1 MSCTIALVG
10 NPNSGKTTLFN
21 QLTGNH
27 QYTGNWP
34 GVTVERKTGNL
45 RGDTSVEF
53 VDLPGIYSLLPY
65 SADEVVARTFLEE
78 GAPDAI
84 IDCVDASNLERNLYL
99 TTQLME
105 FGVPVVVAL
114 NQMDIVRKRGYTIK
128 SKELEKVLGV
138 PVVEI
143 SALKGEGIADVV
155 KATVDAAEQGAKA
168 KPVRFSAELETYLK
182 QVEEQLPAGIPA
194 DLRRY
199 HAIKFFER
207 DQEIVAE
214 HGKAEA
220 IDKIVIDAESRFDDA
235 SDAIITNERFKFIEG
250 FISRVHKRSISG
262 LTRTEA
268 VDRVVLNR
276 VAAIPIFVAVI
287 ALIYYISVST
297 VGTIATDWANDGVF
311 GDGFYIGAG
320 QEQLDEVQGT
330 YDEAQGQ
337 IGAFLAAAGEK
348 GIDTSEIATYVGED
362 AEEGAELDSAGG
374 QAALAQFSKDAAAL
388 RTNYAAVDEDTGE
401 ETDTPVDLAA
411 FTAALSVA
419 EPDPTAYGIWVPGI
433 PKLVEGGLAAVNC
446 ADWLQDLILNGIIAG
461 VGAVL
466 GFVPQIMILFFLLAI
481 LEGCGYMARVT
492 FILDRVFRRFGL
504 SGKTFIP
511 MIVGTGCGVPGI
523 MASRTIESEASRHL
537 TVMTTTFMPCSA
549 KLPIIALIATAFF
562 GGAWWVAPFAYF
574 LGIFSIVISGIML
587 RKTKPFIGETTPYIM
602 ELPEYRLPRFVD
614 LLRSMWERA
623 WAFIKKAGTVILAA
637 TVIVWFLSGYG
648 FEDGAFGAVASTDHS
663 LLAAF
668 GNAIAWI
675 FVPLGWG
682 NWEAASTTVS
692 GFLAKENLV
701 GTMAVLYGGDPSVAW
716 TTTFGAGLAEL
727 HGGVAVLGTAAAF
740 SFMVFNLLCAPCF
753 AAMGAI
759 KREMGGFNK
768 WFWAALGY
776 ECGYAWVVATIVF
789 QLSAWALTG
798 TFSGFTL
805 LAIVL
810 LAFIL
815 FMLFRPFPK
824 GREVEGAGAGA
835 GAQAAASA
843 GDAA

>member
-21 QLTGNH
+21 QMTGNH

-45 RGDTSVEF
+45 RGDTSVQF

-65 SADEVVARTFLEE
+65 SADEVVARNFLEE
-78 GAPDAI
+78 GSPDAI

-143 SALKGEGIADVV
+143 SALKGEGIAEVV
-155 KATVDAAEQGAKA
+155 KAATDAASAAEKP

-182 QVEEQLPAGIPA
+182 QVEDKLPAGIPA

-214 HGKAEA
+214 HGKTEA
-220 IDKIVIDAESRFDDA
+220 IDKIIIDAESKFDDA

-250 FISRVHKRSISG
+250 FISRVHKRAISG

-268 VDRVVLNR
+268 VDRIVLNR

-287 ALIYYISVST
+287 ALIYYISIST
-297 VGTIATDWANDGVF
+297 VGTIATDWVNDGVF
-311 GDGFYIGAG
+311 GEGFYIGAG
-320 QEQLDEVQGT
+320 QEQLDEAQGA

-337 IGAFLAAAGEK
+337 IGAFLAAAEEK
-348 GIDTSEIATYVGED
+348 GVDTSKIATYVGEN
-362 AEEGAELDSAGG
+362 AEEGAELDSSGG
-374 QAALAQFSKDAAAL
+374 KAALAQFSAEAANVK
-388 RTNYAAVDEDTGE
+388 TEYVSVDEETGE
-401 ETDTPVDLAA
+401 AAETPVDFDT
-411 FTAALSVA
+411 FTEALSVPKP
-419 EPDPTAYGIWVPGI
+419 EPSAYGFWVPSI
-433 PKLVEGGLAAVNC
+433 PTIVENGLNSVGC
-446 ADWLQDLILNGIIAG
+446 ADWLKDLILNGIIAG

-492 FILDRVFRRFGL
+492 FILDRLFRRFGL

-637 TVIVWFLSGYG
+637 TIIVWFLSGYG
-648 FEDGAFGAVASTDHS
+648 FENGAFGAVTDSDNS

-675 FVPLGWG
+675 FIPLGWG
-682 NWEAASTTVS
+682 NWEAASTTIT

-716 TTTFGAGLAEL
+716 TTTFAAGLAEL
-727 HGGVAVLGTAAAF
+727 NGSVAALGTAAAF

-776 ECGYAWVVATIVF
+776 ECGYAWVMATIIF
-789 QLSAWALTG
+789 QLSAWAITG
-798 TFSGFTL
+798 TFTGFTL
-805 LAIVL
+805 LGIAL

-824 GREVEGAGAGA
+824 GREVEGA
-835 GAQAAASA
+835 AASVAAA

>member
-21 QLTGNH
+21 QMTGNH

-45 RGDTSVEF
+45 RGDTSVQF

-65 SADEVVARTFLEE
+65 SADEVVARNFLEE
-78 GAPDAI
+78 GSPDAI

-143 SALKGEGIADVV
+143 SALKGEGIAEVV
-155 KATVDAAEQGAKA
+155 KAATDAASAGEKP

-182 QVEEQLPAGIPA
+182 QVEDKLPAGIPA

-214 HGKAEA
+214 HGKTEA
-220 IDKIVIDAESRFDDA
+220 IDKIIIDAESKFDDA

-250 FISRVHKRSISG
+250 FISRVHKRAISG

-268 VDRVVLNR
+268 VDRIVLNR

-287 ALIYYISVST
+287 ALIYYISIST
-297 VGTIATDWANDGVF
+297 VGTIATDWVNDGVF
-311 GDGFYIGAG
+311 GEGFYIGAG
-320 QEQLDEVQGT
+320 QEQLDEAQGA

-337 IGAFLAAAGEK
+337 IGAFLAAAEEK
-348 GIDTSEIATYVGED
+348 GVDTSKIATYVGEN
-362 AEEGAELDSAGG
+362 AEEGAELDSSDGK
-374 QAALAQFSKDAAAL
+374 AALAQFSAEAASVK
-388 RTNYAAVDEDTGE
+388 TEYVSVDEETGE
-401 ETDTPVDLAA
+401 ATDTPVDFDT
-411 FTAALSVA
+411 FTEALSVPKP
-419 EPDPTAYGIWVPGI
+419 EPSAYGFWVPGI
-433 PKLVEGGLAAVNC
+433 PTVVENGLNAVGC
-446 ADWLQDLILNGIIAG
+446 ADWLKDLILNGIIAG

-492 FILDRVFRRFGL
+492 FILDRLFRRFGL

-637 TVIVWFLSGYG
+637 TIIVWFLSGYG
-648 FEDGAFGAVASTDHS
+648 FENGAFGAVTDSDNS

-675 FVPLGWG
+675 FIPLGWG
-682 NWEAASTTVS
+682 NWEAASTTIT

-716 TTTFGAGLAEL
+716 TTTFAAGLAEL
-727 HGGVAVLGTAAAF
+727 NGSVAALGTAAAF

-776 ECGYAWVVATIVF
+776 ECGYAWVMATIIF
-789 QLSAWALTG
+789 QLSAWAITG
-798 TFSGFTL
+798 TFTGFTL
-805 LAIVL
+805 LGIVL

-815 FMLFRPFPK
+815 FMLFRPFPT
-824 GREVEGAGAGA
+824 GREVEGA
-835 GAQAAASA
+835 AAPVAAA